1 MSAKKSSVRHNRSAK
16 NIKNSGVRTWI
27 ELDQG
32 AIGRN
37 VKTFRKLIG
46 PKTKLWSVVKSNAYG
61 HGLSVFAK
69 LADKAGVDGF
79 CVDSL
84 IEGLRLRKEGIKK
97 PILVLGYTLP
107 HRMGEAAAKNIAI
120 TISNRESL
128 DALRRVKRK
137 PDFHL
142 KIDSGMHRQGF
153 YVDELPRIIHLLNP
167 KSGIINSKLAGV
179 YSHFASAKDTGN
191 SEQSRYTERQFANF
205 SRACDM
211 LEKAGFKKLT
221 RHISA
226 TAGTIVSPEYHIDAA
241 RVGIGLYGLWPSREL
256 EKKFSRKI
264 KLKPVLS
271 WRTIIS
277 EIKTAEPGSYIG
289 YDMTEKVAKP
299 TRYALLPLGYWH
311 GISRSLSGKGEV
323 LINGKRARILGRVSM
338 DMTVVDVSK
347 IGCKIGDTAVIIGKS
362 GKDGIK
368 AGDIAELSGTSH
380 YEFLTRLNPLMEKI
394 II

>member
-1 MSAKKSSVRHNRSAK
+1 MSDRKSLGRRSA
-16 NIKNSGVRTWI
+16 IKRKEVRTWI
-27 ELDQG
+27 EIDQE
-32 AIGRN
+32 AIKRN
-37 VKTFRKLIG
+37 IKTFRKLIG

-69 LADKAGVDGF
+69 LADKSGVDGF

-107 HRMGEAAAKNIAI
+107 HRFGEAAAKGITI

-128 DALRRVKRK
+128 DALRRAKKK
-137 PDFHL
+137 PFYHL
-142 KIDSGMHRQGF
+142 KVDSGMHRQGF
-153 YVDELPRIIHLLNP
+153 YPEEIPGIIEYLDKNL
-167 KSGIINSKLAGV
+167 SGI
-179 YSHFASAKDTGN
+179 YSHFASAKDMENTA
-191 SEQSRYTERQFANF
+191 QWDYTEKQFDNF
-205 SRACDM
+205 KKAFKL
-211 LEKAGFKKLT
+211 LENAGFTKLT

-226 TAGTIVSPEYHIDAA
+226 TAGTIVSPEYRLDAV

-277 EIKTAEPGSYIG
+277 EIKTAKPGGYIG
-289 YDMTEKVAKP
+289 YDMTEKVTKP
-299 TRYALLPLGYWH
+299 TTYALLPLGYWH
-311 GISRSLSGKGEV
+311 GISRSLSGKGMV

-338 DMTVVDVSK
+338 DMVVVDVSG
-347 IGCKIGDTAVIIGKS
+347 ISCKTGDTATIIGKS
-362 GKDGIK
+362 GNDEIL
-368 AGDIAELSGTSH
+368 ARDIAELSGTSH

-394 II
+394 IV